1 ASVGTAG
8 LTIPGNTPAL
18 YWLTINEGARNMA
31 TPVRS
36 TSQKSTVNVKLPYR
50 GGIHLGVQTNPA
62 VQVRSCSGAR
72 FLLGSCSMV
81 VSGSATFWSVP
92 ACSVPGGENPTKC
105 TGPSKNLSGP
115 YNWTI
120 EGSRKPSPQVLRMV
134 NCSSNGCQRTPTF
147 GTAAFVS
154 LFNHSS

>member
-1 ASVGTAG
+1 
-8 LTIPGNTPAL
+8 
-18 YWLTINEGARNMA
+18 
-31 TPVRS
+31 
-36 TSQKSTVNVKLPYR
+36 
-50 GGIHLGVQTNPA
+50 
-62 VQVRSCSGAR
+62 
-72 FLLGSCSMV
+72 MV

-134 NCSSNGCQRTPTF
+134 NCSSNVCQRTPTF

-154 LFNHSS
+154 LFNHSSYRTPAVNSREYNPGMLNLGLKIGKSASA